1 MHTQRKVGGTDV
13 NVLEFLCAG
22 SFSLVVTLQGQLSA
36 QDFNQV
42 LREQTLKAKQN
53 RESLGRRKKKNKK
66 LLRLS
71 LPELQLRNSL
81 LPSQLWAEEWK
92 KLQRPTCIFKL
103 VQVLNV
109 IPGCG

>member
-42 LREQTLKAKQN
+42 LREQTLKAK
-53 RESLGRRKKKNKK
+53 RESLAGRKKKQKAPQIK
-66 LLRLS
+66 LARTA
-71 LPELQLRNSL
+71 
-81 LPSQLWAEEWK
+81 AEEQPATQPA
-92 KLQRPTCIFKL
+92 L
-103 VQVLNV
+103 
-109 IPGCG
+109 G

>member
-53 RESLGRRKKKNKK
+53 RESLGGRKKNQKAPQIK
-66 LLRLS
+66 LARTA
-71 LPELQLRNSL
+71 
-81 LPSQLWAEEWK
+81 AEEQPATQPA
-92 KLQRPTCIFKL
+92 L
-103 VQVLNV
+103 
-109 IPGCG
+109 G